1 MSDFSVRTSF
11 RPIDTLPLRDAPV
24 DLIDMDRVA
33 DHVTRAAE
41 RGRYT
46 GPTSPLEY
54 LLARHYVVEDE
65 GLIFATPAAILC
77 FGRNPQRVFPR
88 AVIDLVHYRGIDPV
102 SFEVIHLEK
111 DLGGT
116 IFDQIARVESYLW
129 ANTHHGMTLNNT
141 GPARIELHEY
151 PREVIRELGVNM
163 VAHRDYSNVI
173 STSRVLLFRNRI
185 EWSNPGGLPDGI
197 TIENML
203 KEQASRNPG
212 ILAILYDAGYVEA
225 VGQGIDTVVAVLART
240 SMAPP
245 LFQDTSNSFRVTV
258 HGRSLDLFTESDLY
272 SRLNERQRRLLAFIR
287 SRGEASPAEVSTLFK
302 GITTERTLQR
312 DIRELAQANL
322 ITITGGR
329 RGRGIRYHAHEDVG

>member
-46 GPTSPLEY
+46 GSTSPLEY
-54 LLARHYVVEDE
+54 LLERHYVVSEE
-65 GLIFATPAAILC
+65 GQMLATPAAILC
-77 FGRNPQRVFPR
+77 FGHNPQSVFPR

-102 SFEVIHLEK
+102 SFEVNHLEK
-111 DLGGT
+111 DIGGT
-116 IFDQIARVESYLW
+116 IFDQIARVENYLW
-129 ANTHHGMTLNNT
+129 TNTHHGMTLDSA
-141 GPARIELHEY
+141 GSARIELHEY

-163 VAHRDYSNVI
+163 VAHRDYGNVM

-185 EWSNPGGLPDGI
+185 EWSNPGGLPEGI
-197 TIENML
+197 TVENML

-212 ILAILYDAGYVEA
+212 ILAILYDSGYVEA
-225 VGQGIDTVVAVLART
+225 VGQGIDTVITVLDRA

-245 LFQDTSNSFRVTV
+245 QFQDTGSSFRVTV
-258 HGRSLDLFTESDLY
+258 HGHPLDLFTESDIY
-272 SRLNERQRRLLAFIR
+272 AKLNERQRRLLAFIR
-287 SRGEASPAEVSTLFK
+287 SRGETTPADVATLFS
-302 GITTERTLQR
+302 GAVGERTIQR
-312 DIRELAQANL
+312 DIRELAQAGM
-322 ITITGGR
+322 ITVAGGR
-329 RGRGIRYHAHEDVG
+329 RGRGIRYHAREDVR